1 VTQTIAS
8 AALLAARE
16 HDAAGRHNDA
26 INTLSAATRAGDLQA
41 MSELG
46 HRLLAGDRAPRL
58 VPHALSFITEAAR
71 GGEGRALARVAALTA
86 AGAHMP
92 QDWPKALR
100 LLGDA
105 AAAGDASA
113 RGQLQSLQP
122 AAATQSDAPE
132 SLQPTQVGLPDA
144 AGARSPADAALDAG
158 ARPAPVDPQTNWRAL
173 AASVRLEEWL
183 CPAPSE
189 ALHAKVHRVSN
200 LAPPAV
206 CAWLVARAQ
215 GHLSPATVY
224 DAVAKR
230 DLVHEMRTNTLANF
244 DYGTLDVVQ
253 FLVQARMAHTC
264 GYRIQ
269 HFEAPMVLHYD
280 VGQQITPHFDFIDM
294 NAPDY
299 AQQIREQ
306 GQRMITFLLYLNDD
320 YAGGETTFPELGVVN
335 RGVQGGGLYFINAHE
350 DRSPDRNM
358 LHTGSPPTAGEKWIV
373 SQFIRD
379 IPLRP

>member
-1 VTQTIAS
+1 VTQTIVS

-16 HDAAGRHNDA
+16 HDVAGRHNDA

-58 VPHALSFITEAAR
+58 VPHALSFLTEAAR

-105 AAAGDASA
+105 AAAGDESA
-113 RGQLQSLQP
+113 RGQLRSLQP
-122 AAATQSDAPE
+122 IAESGAAPGT
-132 SLQPTQVGLPDA
+132 
-144 AGARSPADAALDAG
+144 AGA
-158 ARPAPVDPQTNWRAL
+158 DPQINWRAL

-200 LAPPAV
+200 LAPAPV

-215 GHLSPATVY
+215 GHLGPATVY

-244 DYGTLDVVQ
+244 DYATLDVVQ

-320 YAGGETTFPELGVVN
+320 YAGGETTFPELGVAN
-335 RGVQGGGLYFINAHE
+335 RGVRGGGLYFINAHG

-379 IPLRP
+379 IALRP